1 MDTVDV
7 NLNTFGKIHSSPI
20 FHHYHWCNSCEHYL
34 EIPITVHVDKTLF
47 SQVAVSNI
55 GKQSSEMIET
65 LENVEKNSKVVAI
78 KQTSLPTFLPVQL
91 YIVQYMYICPNE
103 CIGG

>member
-1 MDTVDV
+1 MDTV
-7 NLNTFGKIHSSPI
+7 NPNTFGKIHSSPI

-34 EIPITVHVDKTLF
+34 EIPIIVHVDKTLF

-55 GKQSSEMIET
+55 GIQSSEKIET
-65 LENVEKNSKVVAI
+65 LENVEKISKVVAI
-78 KQTSLPTFLPVQL
+78 KQTILPTFLPVQL

-103 CIGG
+103 SIGG